1 MHTFLISCILIFLTN
16 FFRNHLFK
24 LIIDSF
30 VGETHYVTK
39 TLLNEVIRGSLDTL
53 HIGPDET
60 TMNQIV
66 DINQILEEG
75 NSLQFFL
82 SFVFTFLF
90 RHLLRIFRE
99 VEYYEYLLSRIRALS
114 F

>member
-1 MHTFLISCILIFLTN
+1 MHLISCLNFFTN

-53 HIGPDET
+53 HIGPDEA

-75 NSLQFFL
+75 NFFNLSLFHY
-82 SFVFTFLF
+82 F
-90 RHLLRIFRE
+90 RHC
-99 VEYYEYLLSRIRALS
+99 
-114 F
+114 